1 MIDRF
6 SHSYAVAA
14 PPAAVYAHLMDPHN
28 YIGLSPLIVAVRDVE
43 PVDGGFRYVSVE
55 RFRFGPL
62 KWDNPI
68 RVTTTGTPD
77 RQVVSDVRSPG
88 WVTLHSTVDLTADG
102 EGTAV
107 AEAIVLRTPWLL
119 RSFALGQARTVQ
131 KARAAELTRR
141 LQRDR
146 RLR

>member
-14 PPAAVYAHLMDPHN
+14 PPAVVYAHLMDPHN

-55 RFRFGPL
+55 RFRFGPFR
-62 KWDNPI
+62 WDNPI

-77 RQVVSDVRSPG
+77 RQVVSDVKSPG
-88 WVTLHSTVDLTADG
+88 WVTLHSTVDLTPSPD
-102 EGTAV
+102 GTAV
-107 AEAIVLRTPWLL
+107 VESIEVTMPLLL
-119 RSFALGQARTVQ
+119 RSFVVGQARTVQ
-131 KARAAELTRR
+131 RARATELARR
-141 LQRDR
+141 LG
-146 RLR
+146 